1 MYSTEKLFWKRVEN
15 LEKAIKEAK
24 NIDFKAVWTDKLRE
38 LMKKLPKRLINQEY
52 IMIEILNFIDELK
65 DIKKSLGVNTDNKT
79 MNLIDKTISKYE
91 NQVEEFEN
99 EMASASVSVPG

>member
-38 LMKKLPKRLINQEY
+38 LMKKIPKRL
-52 IMIEILNFIDELK
+52 
-65 DIKKSLGVNTDNKT
+65 VN
-79 MNLIDKTISKYE
+79 
-91 NQVEEFEN
+91 
-99 EMASASVSVPG
+99 